1 LGFAYAV
8 VAGPGTWSI
17 QRRNGGCSAWQEVR
31 QQYPFV
37 GKQEDNVTQRLFLGL
52 CLLCGLCCWAALK
65 SFPPQRGAEPL
76 RLRTASAQGPSS
88 QLGETFQEEVNRL
101 RQELATLQASL
112 TQSHQE
118 AQQATSAAAE
128 VRQRLQSIEEELKQQ
143 QTAFQEAQQTRAT
156 QAEALVRL
164 QQTLDSA
171 HKALAVARQ
180 EGTQTQQKLSA
191 AQQQLEQ
198 TTAKA
203 AETQTRL
210 QATEVALSQARRALT
225 EAQKVHTVQGEEIG
239 QLKQTLDK
247 EQQAL
252 ASTRQD
258 LASVH
263 KALEAALAEGRQ
275 AQATSQEEVARL
287 QQTLQ
292 NEQQA
297 HTATHQTLTAA
308 QAALNDVRQQCQFV
322 QQQAQG
328 AARRHA
334 LVEAMRARLAEEMQR
349 QMVTVSQG
357 PDYVSLHVASDALF
371 FRSGVVLHT
380 EAQTFLNKL
389 ATMLQDIA
397 DPVRIE
403 GHTDN
408 VPIRKTNRRQ
418 WPTNWELSTARAA
431 AVARAL
437 MRKGLAAQRVTI
449 GGYGDSRPIAA
460 NETPIGRTHNR
471 RLDVIVRVPAE
482 L

>member
-1 LGFAYAV
+1 M
-8 VAGPGTWSI
+8 
-17 QRRNGGCSAWQEVR
+17 
-31 QQYPFV
+31 
-37 GKQEDNVTQRLFLGL
+37 TQRLFLGL
-52 CLLCGLCCWAALK
+52 CLLGGLCCWAALK

-76 RLRTASAQGPSS
+76 RLRTASAQGTSS
-88 QLGETFQEEVNRL
+88 QLGETSQEEVNRL
-101 RQELATLQASL
+101 RQELETLQASL

-118 AQQATSAAAE
+118 AQQATIAAAE

-143 QTAFQEAQQTRAT
+143 QTAFQEAQQTCAT

-171 HKALAVARQ
+171 HKALEVARQ

-203 AETQTRL
+203 AETQSRL
-210 QATEVALSQARRALT
+210 QATEVALSQARTALT
-225 EAQKVHTVQGEEIG
+225 EAQKVHRPRGG
-239 QLKQTLDK
+239 DRPAKQTLDK

-275 AQATSQEEVARL
+275 AQPRAKEAR

-297 HTATHQTLTAA
+297 HTATRQTLTAA
-308 QAALNDVRQQCQFV
+308 QAALNDVRQQRQFV

-328 AARRHA
+328 PRAVTLWKRW
-334 LVEAMRARLAEEMQR
+334 ARLAEEMQR

-357 PDYVSLHVASDALF
+357 PDYVSLQVASDALF
-371 FRSGVVLHT
+371 FRRG
-380 EAQTFLNKL
+380 
-389 ATMLQDIA
+389 
-397 DPVRIE
+397 
-403 GHTDN
+403 
-408 VPIRKTNRRQ
+408 
-418 WPTNWELSTARAA
+418 
-431 AVARAL
+431 
-437 MRKGLAAQRVTI
+437 
-449 GGYGDSRPIAA
+449 
-460 NETPIGRTHNR
+460 
-471 RLDVIVRVPAE
+471 
-482 L
+482 

>member
-17 QRRNGGCSAWQEVR
+17 PRRNGGCSAWQEVR

-52 CLLCGLCCWAALK
+52 CLLGGLCCWAALK

-76 RLRTASAQGPSS
+76 RLRTASAQGTSS
-88 QLGETFQEEVNRL
+88 QLGDTAQEEIKRL
-101 RQELATLQASL
+101 RQELETLQPSL
-112 TQSHQE
+112 TQSHRE
-118 AQQATSAAAE
+118 AQQATIAAAE
-128 VRQRLQSIEEELKQQ
+128 ARQRLQSIEEELKQQ
-143 QTAFQEAQQTRAT
+143 QTAFQEAQQTCAT

-164 QQTLDSA
+164 QQMLDSA
-171 HKALAVARQ
+171 HQALEVARQ
-180 EGTQTQQKLSA
+180 EGTQTQHKLSA

-198 TTAKA
+198 TTA
-203 AETQTRL
+203 ETQSRL
-210 QATEVALSQARRALT
+210 QATEVALSQARTALT
-225 EAQKVHTVQGEEIG
+225 EAQQVHTVQGEEIG

-297 HTATHQTLTAA
+297 HTATRQTLTAA
-308 QAALNDVRQQCQFV
+308 QAALHDVRQQRPFV

-328 AARRHA
+328 GARRHA

-371 FRSGVVLHT
+371 FRRGVVLHT

-397 DPVRIE
+397 EPVRVE

-408 VPIRKTNRRQ
+408 VPIRKTHRRQ

>member
-1 LGFAYAV
+1 MAL
-8 VAGPGTWSI
+8 
-17 QRRNGGCSAWQEVR
+17 
-31 QQYPFV
+31 
-37 GKQEDNVTQRLFLGL
+37 TQKKLQDAE
-52 CLLCGLCCWAALK
+52 AALT
-65 SFPPQRGAEPL
+65 QE
-76 RLRTASAQGPSS
+76 RTAVAELQKAYTT
-88 QLGETFQEEVNRL
+88 QQEEG
-101 RQELATLQASL
+101 A
-112 TQSHQE
+112 
-118 AQQATSAAAE
+118 
-128 VRQRLQSIEEELKQQ
+128 
-143 QTAFQEAQQTRAT
+143 
-156 QAEALVRL
+156 RL
-164 QQTLDSA
+164 QQTVESGQQALASTRQDLANA
-171 HKALAVARQ
+171 HKALEVARQ
-180 EGTQTQQKLSA
+180 EGAQTQQKLSA
-191 AQQQLEQ
+191 AQQHLEQ
-198 TTAKA
+198 ATAKA
-203 AETQTRL
+203 AETQGRL
-210 QATEVALSQARRALT
+210 QATEAALSKERTALAD
-225 EAQKVHTVQGEEIG
+225 AQKVHTVQGEEIG

-292 NEQQA
+292 REQQA
-297 HTATHQTLTAA
+297 HTATRQTLTAA
-308 QAALNDVRQQCQFV
+308 QAALSDVRQQRQFV
-322 QQQAQG
+322 QQQQAQG

-334 LVEAMRARLAEEMQR
+334 LVEEMWARLAEEMQR

-357 PDYVSLHVASDALF
+357 PDYVSLQVASDALF
-371 FRSGVVLHT
+371 FRSRVALHT

-397 DPVRIE
+397 DHPVRIE

-408 VPIRKTNRRQ
+408 VPIRKTNRKQ

-437 MRKGLAAQRVTI
+437 MRKGLAAERVTI

-460 NETPIGRTHNR
+460 NETHIGRTHNR